1 MSQTWTVIIK
11 MSSGQH
17 HITKTD
23 DVENV
28 LKNKR
33 ALVSNGYFHQKKNLG
48 EARIVFCVKG
58 NHELGLKKFGAKKFL
73 KLLSDY
79 NPLHDAIG
87 RLI

>member
-1 MSQTWTVIIK
+1 

-17 HITKTD
+17 HITSTKNP
-23 DVENV
+23 EKV
-28 LKNKR
+28 LEQKR
-33 ALVSNGYFHQKKNLG
+33 ALVSNGYFHQKKNRG
-48 EARIVFCVKG
+48 QAEIVFCVKG